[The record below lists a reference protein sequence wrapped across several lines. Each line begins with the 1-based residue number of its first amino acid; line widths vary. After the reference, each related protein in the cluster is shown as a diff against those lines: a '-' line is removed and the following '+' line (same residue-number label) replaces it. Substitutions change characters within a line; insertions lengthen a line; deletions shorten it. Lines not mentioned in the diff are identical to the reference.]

1 MNRNTIFIRS
11 GSLWRTRRP
20 QAFAEIKGSH
30 LYPNLFGRVLFYEHP
45 YGVLVV
51 AEVEG
56 LPNPEG
62 ACASPIFALHIHQGS
77 SCTGDGRDHF
87 GDTGMH
93 YNPKDCPH
101 PHHAGDLPPLFGA
114 SGYSFSACLTD
125 RFTLGEIIGRTIV
138 LHSSLDDF
146 STQPSGNSGV
156 KIACG
161 EIVGEMH
168 RR

>member
-1 MNRNTIFIRS
+1 MDKNGEVYYESQHYLYSLGQSMAHTPSAGFCRNK
-11 GSLWRTRRP
+11 GKPSL
-20 QAFAEIKGSH
+20 
-30 LYPNLFGRVLFYEHP
+30 PNLFGRVLFYEHP
-45 YGVLVV
+45 YGVLMV

-101 PHHAGDLPPLFGA
+101 PHHAGDLHPLFGT

-125 RFTLGEIIGRTIV
+125 RFTLGG
-138 LHSSLDDF
+138 DY
-146 STQPSGNSGV
+146 
-156 KIACG
+156 
-161 EIVGEMH
+161 
-168 RR
+168 